1 MPRVLV
7 FALSAA
13 LALATLPARADDTAA
28 FMKRFS
34 GAWIG
39 SGQLLVGT
47 ETGLEFACE
56 LKGDPSEAK
65 LTFDMKGTCRM
76 GAMSAPI
83 NAKLRYNA
91 DTREFYGDFM
101 GGAQGDGV
109 DLVGARAGQGF
120 SLKLVRGATQ
130 GRLSA
135 QTIGKN
141 EMKVII
147 YLKDPKSPAE
157 MPVVAM
163 GFTRREVITGSI
175 AP

>member
-1 MPRVLV
+1 MPRVLAV
-7 FALSAA
+7 CLSAV
-13 LALATLPARADDTAA
+13 LAMAALPARAADDTGV

-39 SGQLLVGT
+39 SGHLLVGT
-47 ETGLEFACE
+47 DMEFACT
-56 LKGDPSEAK
+56 LNGDPDATK
-65 LTFDMKGTCRM
+65 LTFEMSGTCRM
-76 GAMSAPI
+76 GTLSAPI

-91 DTREFYGDFM
+91 DTRQFYGDFM

-120 SLKLVRGATQ
+120 SLKLVRGSSQ
-130 GRLSA
+130 GRLAAS
-135 QTIGKN
+135 TIGRN
-141 EMKVII
+141 QMKVII
-147 YLKDPKSPAE
+147 YLKDPNSTNE

-163 GFTRREVITGSI
+163 GFTRKEVITGSI

>member
-1 MPRVLV
+1 MPRVLA
-7 FALSAA
+7 FALTAI
-13 LALATLPARADDTAA
+13 LALASFPARADDTAA

-56 LKGDPSEAK
+56 LKGDPSETK
-65 LTFDMKGTCRM
+65 LTFGMTGTCRM
-76 GAMSAPI
+76 GTLSAGI
-83 NAKLRYNA
+83 NAKLRYNSE
-91 DTREFYGDFM
+91 TQQFYGDFM

-120 SLKLVRGATQ
+120 SLKLIRGATQ
-130 GRLSA
+130 GRLTA

-141 EMKVII
+141 EMKVTI
-147 YLKDPKSPAE
+147 YLKDPNSTAE

-163 GFTRREVITGSI
+163 GFTRKEVITGSI